1 MSVASVGYATDRG
14 LRPSNQ
20 DAVVA
25 VVLPDGRE
33 VVAVADG
40 MGGHAAGEVA
50 SATALSALVDALHRG
65 AGLEAAYRAAD
76 EAVRSA
82 VERDPALDGMGT
94 TLVTLLRE
102 GNRYWIGNVGDSRAY
117 RVSAAEIARL
127 TRDHSFT
134 EEAVRSGRMSEEE
147 VARSPWK
154 NALTRAIG
162 TGDDVDVDVFGPF
175 GGDEPHAVLL
185 CTDGLHG
192 AVPEEEIRACVVAS
206 GDTAAAAERLP
217 ALALRH
223 GSRDNVTAA
232 LLDFGLL
239 RTGEAAERAPAPP
252 SAIPAPPMWS
262 PPPAAARPARR
273 RAARGRRKRSLPAE
287 GLVYAACCGAL
298 AAWLVYFLSSF

>member
-1 MSVASVGYATDRG
+1 MSAASVGYATDRG
-14 LRPSNQ
+14 RRPSNQ

-25 VVLPDGRE
+25 AVLPDGRE

-65 AGLEAAYRAAD
+65 AGLETAYRAAD
-76 EAVRSA
+76 AAVRSA
-82 VERDPALDGMGT
+82 VDRDPALDGMGT
-94 TLVTLLRE
+94 TLVALLRE
-102 GNRYWIGNVGDSRAY
+102 ESRYWVGNVGDSRAY
-117 RVSAAEIARL
+117 RVSASGIARL
-127 TRDHSFT
+127 TCDHSFA
-134 EEAVRSGRMSEEE
+134 EEAVRSGRMSEKE

-162 TGDDVDVDVFGPF
+162 TGDEVEVDVFGPF
-175 GGDEPHAVLL
+175 GDDEPHAVLL

-192 AVPEEEIRACVVAS
+192 VVSEEEIRACVVAC
-206 GDTAAAAERLP
+206 GDSAAAAERLSS
-217 ALALRH
+217 LALRE

-239 RTGEAAERAPAPP
+239 RGGEEERTAVPP
-252 SAIPAPPMWS
+252 RAIPAPPAWS
-262 PPPAAARPARR
+262 PPPAAARRTPRR
-273 RAARGRRKRSLPAE
+273 RSGHGKRRKALPTE